1 MAVGDTP
8 SGCSAVGGFGRIV
21 DLSVL
26 VRPLDVAGVGMG
38 SRVELYAAIRFDWQR
53 NQMSVRALAEKYS
66 VHRRTVREAIASPVP
81 PPRKS
86 PPRRTL
92 VLDSVRDVVDAM
104 LVEDLT
110 APRKQRHTARRIFE
124 RLGAGHDPQVSF
136 SYVAKYVHRRPDF
149 RRSQAHEGLITG
161 CDDVVVHDD
170 GPSHGPA
177 TA

>member
-1 MAVGDTP
+1 MITTARSPDRVTRRGRDDHEMWARSSGLAPPAVMSMGDTP
-8 SGCSAVGGFGRIV
+8 SGCSVVGGFGRIV

-26 VRPLDVAGVGMG
+26 VRPLDVAGAGMG

-66 VHRRTVREAIASPVP
+66 VHRRTVREAIASPIP

-92 VLDSVRDVVDAM
+92 VLDSVREVVDAM

-110 APRKQRHTARRIFE
+110 APRK
-124 RLGAGHDPQVSF
+124 
-136 SYVAKYVHRRPDF
+136 
-149 RRSQAHEGLITG
+149 
-161 CDDVVVHDD
+161 
-170 GPSHGPA
+170 
-177 TA
+177 